1 MVTEGNG
8 KNVGVGVFVSRITVG
23 LAEIEAAMV
32 CVGVIVSAN
41 PKVGVSVGEG
51 SGVEEVTV
59 AEMVTLVV
67 VSGVNVTVPVTADP
81 FVAVGEGER
90 VGVAV
95 SVTICCSEAPRTE
108 KEPRTATIN
117 TSKNWITTHNP
128 TLFKYDPNLVVF
140 SALLGMNRTILC
152 MIIFQLR
159 C

>member
-1 MVTEGNG
+1 M
-8 KNVGVGVFVSRITVG
+8 GVFVSRIIVG
-23 LAEIEAAMV
+23 LAEIEVATV
-32 CVGVIVSAN
+32 CEGVIVSAN

-59 AEMVTLVV
+59 AEVVALVV
-67 VSGVNVTVPVTADP
+67 ASGVNVTVTDDP
-81 FVAVGEGER
+81 FVAVGEGVR

-108 KEPRTATIN
+108 EEPRNATIN
-117 TSKNWITTHNP
+117 TSTIWITTHNP
-128 TLFKYDPNLVVF
+128 TLFKHDPNLVVF
-140 SALLGMNRTILC
+140 SALIGMNRTILC